1 MAVSIIIALA
11 LLSFIIDP
19 STLETAMN
27 SMSSKYDVGKIAGKT
42 ISYTEFQENIDRLT
56 TVNQIITNS
65 SVQSEEMQEQI
76 RDNAWQSLIDRYMF
90 VKNAKKA
97 GINVGESEL
106 IDLTMG
112 ANPSPVI
119 AGSGLF
125 SDASGQF
132 SVEAVKDFVKNL
144 DADNSGSYR
153 MLWEFLT
160 SNVQTQQYYSKYGA
174 LFTNS
179 NIENQ
184 LMINRDIADNNNT
197 YNVDFVLKPFPVS
210 YDSTIVVP
218 ASDIKKYYD
227 AHKNDFKRVASRDI
241 DYVLFEVIPSEKDKA
256 EARKEFNE
264 LYEEF
269 AAAENVKSFILRN
282 SEQAYSEYW
291 YRDGELNTISPD
303 INTYA
308 FSGSEGISDPFA
320 EGNYLRAAKVFGSAM
335 VSDSVYVKHMLFQ
348 GSDAANLA
356 DSLLNVLR
364 HGGDFSSLAA
374 LYSDDKNSAVDGQF
388 GNLGWMTQTYILPG
402 FESIITAKIGEPYVL
417 ETRYGTHIVEVVKAT
432 KPVLKKQVA
441 ILEKSTIASNETYNT
456 FYSQANSF
464 ATLANGKLEGFRKAA
479 DSLKVY
485 VHPVDGVTE
494 STSNYGPIDQAK
506 EVTRW
511 AFDAKKG
518 SVSNVI
524 KVNNNYFFVAA
535 LREIHKEGITPLE
548 DMSQAIERVLYA
560 KAVAQKEN
568 ESVKEKIQ
576 GLGSLEEIATALNTT
591 VSTDQSVVASAMGSA
606 TTDPALA
613 GAVSVSKEG
622 KICGP
627 VSGSMGTYVFVVN
640 GHDTAAFYTESDAK
654 SLAQRKGQYVAQQI
668 VPVMMMDNDVVDNRA
683 RFF

>member
-1 MAVSIIIALA
+1 
-11 LLSFIIDP
+11 
-19 STLETAMN
+19 
-27 SMSSKYDVGKIAGKT
+27 
-42 ISYTEFQENIDRLT
+42 
-56 TVNQIITNS
+56 
-65 SVQSEEMQEQI
+65 
-76 RDNAWQSLIDRYMF
+76 
-90 VKNAKKA
+90 
-97 GINVGESEL
+97 
-106 IDLTMG
+106 
-112 ANPSPVI
+112 
-119 AGSGLF
+119 
-125 SDASGQF
+125 
-132 SVEAVKDFVKNL
+132 
-144 DADNSGSYR
+144 
-153 MLWEFLT
+153 
-160 SNVQTQQYYSKYGA
+160 
-174 LFTNS
+174 
-179 NIENQ
+179 
-184 LMINRDIADNNNT
+184 
-197 YNVDFVLKPFPVS
+197 
-210 YDSTIVVP
+210 
-218 ASDIKKYYD
+218 
-227 AHKNDFKRVASRDI
+227 
-241 DYVLFEVIPSEKDKA
+241 
-256 EARKEFNE
+256 
-264 LYEEF
+264 
-269 AAAENVKSFILRN
+269 
-282 SEQAYSEYW
+282 
-291 YRDGELNTISPD
+291 
-303 INTYA
+303 
-308 FSGSEGISDPFA
+308 FA

-591 VSTDQSVVASAMGSA
+591 VSTDQSIVASAMGSA